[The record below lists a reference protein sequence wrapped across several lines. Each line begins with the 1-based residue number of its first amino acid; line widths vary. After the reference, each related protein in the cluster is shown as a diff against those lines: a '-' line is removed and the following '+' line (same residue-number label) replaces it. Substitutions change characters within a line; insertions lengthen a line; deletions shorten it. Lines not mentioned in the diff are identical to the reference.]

1 MDKKLHLLKK
11 NKEDINVLVIYRKK
25 KINLFRKAFKKIKRK
40 KKKFS
45 TLSPPLWKIFTLSIF

>member
-45 TLSPPLWKIFTLSIF
+45 TLSPPL